1 MSSSVEAPREAV
13 IRTILA
19 LERSCL
25 SAEGA
30 LVERRWKDV
39 TEAFATQSRLTEELT
54 ELLERAP
61 ELAPERDAKVGQRIR
76 GILIYRDDQ
85 LRRLEAYRDE
95 VGRRLAS
102 IGKVREL
109 ARTMRRRSAA
119 ASFVDSKQ

>member
-1 MSSSVEAPREAV
+1 VPSSAETPREAV
-13 IRTILA
+13 VRTILA

-25 SAEGA
+25 SADGA
-30 LVERRWKDV
+30 LVEHRWKDV
-39 TEAFATQSRLTEELT
+39 TAAFATQSRLTEELA
-54 ELLERAP
+54 ELLKRTP
-61 ELAPERDAKVGQRIR
+61 ELAPERDAKVAQRIA
-76 GILIYRDDQ
+76 GILVYREDQ

-109 ARTMRRRSAA
+109 ARTMRRHSAA